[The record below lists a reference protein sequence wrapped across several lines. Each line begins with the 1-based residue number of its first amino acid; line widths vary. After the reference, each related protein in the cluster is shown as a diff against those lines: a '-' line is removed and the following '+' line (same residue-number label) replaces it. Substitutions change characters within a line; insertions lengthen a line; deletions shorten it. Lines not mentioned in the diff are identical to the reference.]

1 MAVRIQFR
9 RGTSTEW
16 YNANPILADG
26 EIGYETDTKIIKF
39 GDGATAWNSLAVAA
53 AGDITA
59 VYAGTGLQ
67 GGASSGAATLSVDTS
82 YVVTASAIDFKGDMI
97 VGLSA
102 GNYTRLP
109 AGNNGSV
116 LVSDSSQL
124 LGVKWVNSNENY
136 YPTPTGSVI
145 SFAGNYA
152 PQGFLLCNG
161 AEVSRSTYATL
172 YAVIGTTYGV
182 GDGAT
187 TFNLPNL
194 DGKVV
199 VGHDLSQTEFN
210 TFGSAGGSKTHTLTS
225 AELASHTHT
234 YDTPAG
240 DGTHDHTGTI
250 DNAGSHRHLQQDF
263 ELNTDGYGIGSRRAA
278 RTRRRIGESIEYTD
292 YAGEHNH
299 PLTISTGGAH
309 THDVTIGN
317 TGNSVPHNNL
327 QPYMVLK
334 YIIKT

>member
-67 GGASSGAATLSVDTS
+67 GGASSGEATLSVDTS

-102 GNYTRLP
+102 GNYARLP
-109 AGNNGSV
+109 AGTDGSV
-116 LVSDSSQL
+116 LISDSSQQ

-136 YPTPTGSVI
+136 YPAPTGAVI
-145 SFAGNYA
+145 PFAANYA
-152 PQGFLLCNG
+152 PDGYLLCNG
-161 AEVSRSTYATL
+161 NPVSRSTYSRL
-172 YAVIGTTYGV
+172 FAVIGTTYGS

-187 TFNLPNL
+187 TFNVPDLR
-194 DGKVV
+194 GRTVV
-199 VGHDLSQTEFN
+199 AYDAGQAEFDS
-210 TFGSAGGSKTHTLTS
+210 FGGNGGSKTHTLTS
-225 AELASHTHT
+225 AELASHSHS
-234 YDTPAG
+234 YSTPAG
-240 DGTHDHTGTI
+240 DGTHGHTGTI

-263 ELNTDGYGIGSRRAA
+263 ELNTDGYGVGSLRAA

-292 YAGEHNH
+292 YSGEHNH

-317 TGNSVPHNNL
+317 TGDSDPHNNL
-327 QPYMVLK
+327 QPYLVLN